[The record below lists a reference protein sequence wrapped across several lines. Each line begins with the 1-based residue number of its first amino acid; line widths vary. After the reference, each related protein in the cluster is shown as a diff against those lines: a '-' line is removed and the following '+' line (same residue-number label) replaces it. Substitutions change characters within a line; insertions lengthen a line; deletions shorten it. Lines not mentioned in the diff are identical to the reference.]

1 MYRNVGG
8 HMKPNRLAT
17 GVHRVYARIGSRDLF
32 EGIWP
37 IEHGVL
43 LNSYVVQGTKAT
55 AFIDLV
61 KDWEGA
67 VDEVEHQLESLH
79 LSFKDIDYLVLN
91 HMEPDHTGS
100 LGQLCRKNPHMKILC
115 TKKAVPLV
123 KAFYKVEENVQAVA
137 SGDKIDLGGKTLVFE
152 ETPNIHWPETM
163 MTYVP
168 EDGILFS
175 CDAFGSFGQYDHCF
189 DDELTKEE
197 WDLLIPET
205 ERYYANIVSS
215 FSQFV
220 TRGIQKLSPL
230 DIKMVAPS
238 HGIVWRK
245 DPAKVIGL
253 YGRLAGYMNGP
264 AEPEITFVWSSMYG
278 NTAAMVPVIKQ
289 AIEEEGVK
297 VHLHEVPAEHA
308 SHVLASAW
316 RSSGLVIGMPT
327 YEYRMFPPMYH
338 ILDILDR
345 SHVNNRKVMR
355 YGSFGWSG
363 GAQKQFDPFVE
374 SLKWDCLGVVEYQG
388 SASEADK
395 NKIIETAKALAKS
408 VKDWK

>member
-1 MYRNVGG
+1 
-8 HMKPNRLAT
+8 MKPDLLAP
-17 GVHRVYARIGSRDLF
+17 GVHRVYARIGDRDLF

-37 IEHGVL
+37 IPNGVL
-43 LNSYVVQGTKAT
+43 LNSYVVQGTGKT

-67 VDEVEHQLESLH
+67 VGAVELQMKELG

-100 LGQLCRKNPHMKILC
+100 LAQMCAKNPGMRIIC

-123 KAFYKVEENVQAVA
+123 KAFYGITDQVQAVS
-137 SGDKIDLGGKTLVFE
+137 SGEQIDLGGKTLVFE

-189 DDELTKEE
+189 DDELSEQE
-197 WDLLIPET
+197 WELLIPET
-205 ERYYANIVSS
+205 QRYYANIVSS

-220 TRGIQKLSPL
+220 SRGIQKLAGL
-230 DIKMVAPS
+230 EVKIVAPS

-245 DPAKVIGL
+245 DPGKVIRL
-253 YGRLAGYMNGP
+253 YQDLANYMNGP
-264 AEPEITFVWSSMYG
+264 AEQEVTFVYSSMYG
-278 NTAAMVPVIKQ
+278 NTAALVPLIKKTL
-289 AIEEEGVK
+289 EDEGLK
-297 VHLHEVPAEHA
+297 VHLHEVPKEHA
-308 SHVLASAW
+308 SFVLSSAW
-316 RSSGLVIGMPT
+316 RSSALVIGMPT

-338 ILDILDR
+338 ILDVLER

-355 YGSFGWSG
+355 FGSYGWSG
-363 GAQKQFDPFVE
+363 GAQKQFDPFVQT
-374 SLKWDCLGVVEYQG
+374 LKWDCVGVVEYQG
-388 SASEADK
+388 APTDDDRRNAV
-395 NKIIETAKALAKS
+395 ETAKALAAS
-408 VKDWK
+408 VKAWPRT

>member
-1 MYRNVGG
+1 
-8 HMKPNRLAT
+8 MKPDTLAP
-17 GVHRVYARIGSRDLF
+17 GIHRVYARIGDRDLF

-37 IEHGVL
+37 IPYGVL
-43 LNSYVVQGTKAT
+43 LNSYVVQGTEKT

-67 VDEVEHQLESLH
+67 VDAVEQQMATLG

-100 LGQLCRKNPHMKILC
+100 LAQLCKQNPNIEILC

-123 KAFYKVEENVQAVA
+123 EAFYGITEQVRAVA
-137 SGDKIDLGGKTLVFE
+137 SKETVDLGGKTLVFE

-168 EDGILFS
+168 EDGVLFS
-175 CDAFGSFGQYDHCF
+175 CDAFGSFGQYEHCF
-189 DDELTKEE
+189 DDELTNGE
-197 WDLLIPET
+197 WELLIPET

-220 TRGIQKLSPL
+220 LRGIEKLAGL
-230 DIKMVAPS
+230 DIRMVAPS

-245 DPAKVIGL
+245 DPERIIEL
-253 YGRLAGYMNGP
+253 YKTLAEDMNGP
-264 AEPEITFVWSSMYG
+264 AEAEVTFVWSSMYG
-278 NTAAMVPVIKQ
+278 NTAALVPIIKK
-289 AIEEEGVK
+289 ALEEEGLTVRM
-297 VHLHEVPAEHA
+297 HEVPKKHA
-308 SHVLASAW
+308 SFVLASAW
-316 RSSGLVIGMPT
+316 RTSGLVIGMPT

-338 ILDILDR
+338 ILDILER

-355 YGSFGWSG
+355 FGSFGWSG

-374 SLKWDCLGVVEYQG
+374 SLKWDCVGVVEYQG
-388 SASEADK
+388 APTEDDK
-395 NKIIETAKALAKS
+395 ARAIDTAKELARS
-408 VKDWK
+408 VKDWSRKKTVE

>member
-1 MYRNVGG
+1 
-8 HMKPNRLAT
+8 MKPDLLAP
-17 GVHRVYARIGSRDLF
+17 GVHRVYARIGDRDLF

-37 IEHGVL
+37 IPNGVL
-43 LNSYVVQGTKAT
+43 LNSYVVQGTGKT

-67 VDEVEHQLESLH
+67 VGAVELQMKELG

-100 LGQLCRKNPHMKILC
+100 LAQMCAKNPGMRIIC

-123 KAFYKVEENVQAVA
+123 KAFYGITDQVQAVS
-137 SGDKIDLGGKTLVFE
+137 SGEQIDLGGKTLVFE

-189 DDELTKEE
+189 DDELSEQE
-197 WDLLIPET
+197 WELLIPET
-205 ERYYANIVSS
+205 QRYYANIVSS

-220 TRGIQKLSPL
+220 SRGIQKLAGL
-230 DIKMVAPS
+230 EVKIVAPS

-245 DPAKVIGL
+245 DPGKVIRL
-253 YGRLAGYMNGP
+253 YQDLASYMNGP
-264 AEPEITFVWSSMYG
+264 AEQEVTFVYSSMYG
-278 NTAAMVPVIKQ
+278 NTAALVPLIKKTL
-289 AIEEEGVK
+289 EDEGLK
-297 VHLHEVPAEHA
+297 VHLHEVPKEHA
-308 SHVLASAW
+308 SFVLSSAW
-316 RSSGLVIGMPT
+316 RSSALVIGMPT

-338 ILDILDR
+338 ILDVLER

-355 YGSFGWSG
+355 FGSYGWSG
-363 GAQKQFDPFVE
+363 GAQKQFDPFVQT
-374 SLKWDCLGVVEYQG
+374 LKWDCVGVVEYQG
-388 SASEADK
+388 APTDDDRRNAV
-395 NKIIETAKALAKS
+395 ETAKALAAS
-408 VKDWK
+408 VKAWPRT

>member
-1 MYRNVGG
+1 
-8 HMKPNRLAT
+8 MKPDMLVP
-17 GVHRVYARIGSRDLF
+17 GIHRVYARIGDRDLF

-37 IEHGVL
+37 IPHGVL
-43 LNSYVVQGTKAT
+43 LNSYVVQGSAKT

-67 VDEVEHQLESLH
+67 VGSVKEQMASLG

-100 LGQLCRKNPHMKILC
+100 LAQLCEENPQMQILC

-123 KAFYKVEENVQAVA
+123 KAFYGIEKNVRAVA
-137 SGDKIDLGGKTLVFE
+137 SKESVDLGGKTLVFE

-168 EDGILFS
+168 EDKVLFS
-175 CDAFGSFGQYDHCF
+175 CDAFGSYGQYAHCF
-189 DDELTKEE
+189 DDELTQEE

-220 TRGIQKLSPL
+220 QRGIQKLAGVE
-230 DIKMVAPS
+230 IKMIAPS
-238 HGIVWRK
+238 HGVVWRK
-245 DPAKVIGL
+245 DPAKVIDL
-253 YGRLAGYMNGP
+253 YLKLARYMNGP
-264 AEPEITFVWSSMYG
+264 AEKEITFVYSSMYG
-278 NTAAMVPVIKQ
+278 NTAALVPIIKQ
-289 AIEEEGVK
+289 ALEEEHLTVR
-297 VHLHEVPAEHA
+297 LHEVPKDHA
-308 SHVLASAW
+308 SFVLSSAW

-338 ILDILDR
+338 ILDVLER

-355 YGSFGWSG
+355 FGSYGWSG

-374 SLKWDCLGVVEYQG
+374 ALKWDCLGVIEYQG
-388 SASEADK
+388 APTEEDK
-395 NKIIETAKALAKS
+395 RKAVAVAKVLAKS
-408 VKDWK
+408 VKEWSDS

>member
-1 MYRNVGG
+1 
-8 HMKPNRLAT
+8 MKPDVLVP
-17 GVHRVYARIGSRDLF
+17 GIHRVYARIGSRDLF

-43 LNSYVVQGTKAT
+43 LNSYVVQGSKAT

-67 VDEVEHQLESLH
+67 VGEVESQLESLG
-79 LSFKDIDYLVLN
+79 LSFSDIDYLVLN

-100 LGQLCRKNPHMKILC
+100 LRVLCKKNPNMKILC

-123 KAFYKVEENVQAVA
+123 DAFYGVRDNVQAVA
-137 SGDKIDLGGKTLVFE
+137 SGESIDLGGKTLVFE

-189 DDELTKEE
+189 DDELTEAE
-197 WDLLIPET
+197 WELLIPET

-220 TRGIQKLSPL
+220 TRGIQKLADL
-230 DIKMVAPS
+230 EIKMVAPS

-245 DPAKVIGL
+245 EPFRVINH
-253 YGRLAGYMNGP
+253 YSRLAEYMNGP

-278 NTAAMVPVIKQ
+278 NTAALVPIIKE

-297 VHLHEVPAEHA
+297 VHLHEVPKEHA

-338 ILDILDR
+338 ILDVLDR

-355 YGSFGWSG
+355 FGSFGWSG
-363 GAQKQFDPFVE
+363 GAQKQFDPIVQA
-374 SLKWDCLGVVEYQG
+374 LKWDCLGVVEYQG
-388 SASEADK
+388 APSDEDK
-395 NKIIETAKALAKS
+395 KKAIEVAKALAAS
-408 VKDWK
+408 VKEWK

>member
-1 MYRNVGG
+1 
-8 HMKPNRLAT
+8 MKPDYIVP
-17 GVHRVYARIGSRDLF
+17 GIHRVYARIGSRDLF

-43 LNSYVVQGTKAT
+43 LNSYVVQGEKYT

-67 VDEVEHQLESLH
+67 VGEVESQLDSLG
-79 LSFKDIDYLVLN
+79 LSFADIDYLVLN

-100 LGQLCRKNPHMKILC
+100 LGELCKKNPSMQILC

-123 KAFYKVEENVQAVA
+123 KAFYGVTEQVRAVT
-137 SGDKIDLGGKTLVFE
+137 SGETVDLGGKTLRFE

-163 MTYVP
+163 MTFVP

-189 DDELTKEE
+189 DDELTEQE
-197 WDLLIPET
+197 WELLIPET

-220 TRGIQKLSPL
+220 TRGIEKLAGL
-230 DIKMVAPS
+230 DINIVAPS

-245 DPAKVIGL
+245 DPQRVISL
-253 YGRLAGYMNGP
+253 YQRLAQYMNGP

-278 NTAAMVPVIKQ
+278 NTAALIGDIRE
-289 AIEEEGVK
+289 AIEEEGVL
-297 VHLHEVPAEHA
+297 VHMHEVPAEHA

-316 RSSGLVIGMPT
+316 RSSGLVVGMPT

-338 ILDILDR
+338 ILDILER
-345 SHVNNRKVMR
+345 SHLNNRKVMR
-355 YGSFGWSG
+355 FGSYGWSG
-363 GAQKQFDPFVE
+363 GAQKQFDPFIS
-374 SLKWDCLGVVEYQG
+374 SLKWDCAGVVEYQG
-388 SASEADK
+388 AP
-395 NKIIETAKALAKS
+395 TAEDRKRAREVAKQLAVS
-408 VKDWK
+408 VKQWSS